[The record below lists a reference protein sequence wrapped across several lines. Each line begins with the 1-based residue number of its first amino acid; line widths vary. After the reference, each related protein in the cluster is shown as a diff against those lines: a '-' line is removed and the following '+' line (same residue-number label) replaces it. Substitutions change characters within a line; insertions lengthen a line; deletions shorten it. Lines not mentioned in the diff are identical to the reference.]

1 MSLSHAILGLLS
13 IQPMSGYDL
22 KHLAF
27 DQTVAHFWRADQAQ
41 IYRTLDKM
49 AGEGWVI
56 SELEIQEDRP
66 NRKVYQITPGGK
78 AELERWLGEEQALYT
93 HREAFLVQLFFASS
107 LPDEVILQHIE
118 AQIAGHQARLA
129 AYHEIDMPVS
139 PDAVMRRQQ
148 QFWQMTLDFGIAL
161 EETYLRWLEQCKQK
175 ILSSKI
181 DE

>member
-1 MSLSHAILGLLS
+1 MSLNHAILGLLR
-13 IQPMSGYDL
+13 IQPMTGYDL

-49 AGEGWVI
+49 AGEGWVT

-66 NRKVYQITPGGK
+66 NRKVYQVTPAGE
-78 AELERWLGEEQALYT
+78 AELERWLREEQALYT

-118 AQIAGHQARLA
+118 SQITGHQARLE
-129 AYHEIDMPVS
+129 AYQQIDMPPSDDV
-139 PDAVMRRQQ
+139 
-148 QFWQMTLDFGIAL
+148 
-161 EETYLRWLEQCKQK
+161 LR
-175 ILSSKI
+175 
-181 DE
+181 

>member
-22 KHLAF
+22 KHVAF

-49 AGEGWVI
+49 AKEGWVT

-66 NRKVYQITPGGK
+66 NRKVYQVTPDGK
-78 AELERWLGEEQALYT
+78 TELDCWLRAEQALYT

-107 LPDEVILQHIE
+107 LPDEVVLQHID

-129 AYHEIDMPVS
+129 AFDQINMPPS
-139 PDAVMRRQQ
+139 EDAGRQRQQ
-148 QFWQMTLDFGIAL
+148 RFWQMTLDFGIAL
-161 EETYLRWLEQCKQK
+161 EETYLRWLEACKQK
-175 ILSSKI
+175 ILS
-181 DE
+181 EEE